1 MIVRDYLYFDL
12 KRLEEIP
19 LRTAQTVADTK
30 RQIIERLGPVQGST
44 FEINL
49 SNLDKVILREKQG
62 DDKLTQVLHDD
73 KLLHSY

>member
-62 DDKLTQVLHDD
+62 DDKLT
-73 KLLHSY
+73 